1 MLILGCPRI
10 EANEFKV
17 LATLVLFGT
26 VLGTEVLE
34 ADDNE
39 GLELFGAATEL
50 FNKEVPATA
59 EEIGPPT

>member
-17 LATLVLFGT
+17 LATFKLFGA
-26 VLGTEVLE
+26 VLGTKFFE
-34 ADDNE
+34 AEDIE
-39 GLELFGAATEL
+39 GLELFGAAEL

>member
-17 LATLVLFGT
+17 LATLELFGA
-26 VLGTEVLE
+26 VLGTEGFE
-34 ADDNE
+34 AEDSE
-39 GLELFGAATEL
+39 GLELFGAEEL
-50 FNKEVPATA
+50 FNKEVPAAA

>member
-26 VLGTEVLE
+26 VLGTEVLG

-39 GLELFGAATEL
+39 GLELFGAEEL
-50 FNKEVPATA
+50 FNKEVPAAA